1 MWVEVGRPRPGGNIN
16 LAGTNPNERTWI
28 NTDYIVSV
36 KFNFNNCKAIFA
48 EIVSTKPGGCDRTV
62 LKDDDAERIHL
73 ALREVRSAE
82 SSQYFSCLLDYE
94 IEERDAKMAADK
106 VAAAEKAA
114 AEKLSLKSKTKA
126 VKSVK
131 K

>member
-1 MWVEVGRPRPGGNIN
+1 MWVELGKPRPGVNVN

-36 KFNFNNCKAIFA
+36 KFNFNNNKAIFA

-73 ALREVRSAE
+73 ALQEVKNSE
-82 SSQYFSCLLDYE
+82 SSKYLPCLLDYE
-94 IEERDAKMAADK
+94 IEERNARLAK
-106 VAAAEKAA
+106 EK
-114 AEKLSLKSKTKA
+114 EELSLKSKPKA
-126 VKSVK
+126 KPKTVK